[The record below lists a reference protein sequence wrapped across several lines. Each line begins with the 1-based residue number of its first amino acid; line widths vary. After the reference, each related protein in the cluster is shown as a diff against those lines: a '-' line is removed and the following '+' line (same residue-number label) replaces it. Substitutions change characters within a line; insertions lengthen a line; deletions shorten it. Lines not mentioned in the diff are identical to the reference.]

1 MIYSIKAMNKRI
13 LRTLYTVLMVLTG
26 ILLAL
31 LSALVT
37 GASVSAVS
45 NPAFRFNSNA
55 PMAAFYQ
62 AATPTPA
69 AGAVSR
75 AGSTDGIMIMGVVIV
90 IIVLIPIL
98 FRRSMWTK

>member
-1 MIYSIKAMNKRI
+1 MIYSIEDMKKRI
-13 LRTLYTVLMVLTG
+13 LRTLYPVFMVLTG

-37 GASVSAVS
+37 VASVSAVS
-45 NPAFRFNSNA
+45 RRDPRFYSNA
-55 PMAAFYQ
+55 AAVLYQ

-69 AGAVSR
+69 AGAVSQ

-90 IIVLIPIL
+90 IIVLVPIL
-98 FRRSMWTK
+98 FRRSLWTK